1 MDERY
6 AAYKDF
12 FKQPLSI
19 EEKKRI
25 WLEVNDFSEAQLDEM
40 RDFNRERLSR
50 APKLGDPA
58 PDFEL
63 ERLGP
68 NRKGTGEYVKLS
80 ALCGKPV
87 ALVFGAYT

>member
-25 WLEVNDFSEAQLDEM
+25 WLEVNDFSEAHLDEM
-40 RDFNRERLSR
+40 RAFNRERLSR
-50 APKLGDPA
+50 VPKVGDPA

-80 ALCGKPV
+80 ALRGKPV